1 MFNQNPTQTLGVS
14 DVSPSMPHS
23 SCGAARPTLQFDNHS
38 LSETPIFMPSSP
50 EHCKL
55 TPTAPAPQVA
65 VNLSVDATGRN
76 QWTKLL

>member
-1 MFNQNPTQTLGVS
+1 MSAHPCLTL
-14 DVSPSMPHS
+14 
-23 SCGAARPTLQFDNHS
+23 AAEHRDLHCS
-38 LSETPIFMPSSP
+38 LTIIRFQKPPIFMPSSP

-55 TPTAPAPQVA
+55 TPIAPAPQVA